1 MILYFILLSLFIYQ
15 EKEKAKLITNVI
27 FTTKYSQMHHIN
39 NSFNELI
46 TLYKK
51 NNHID
56 FKIFSLKN
64 KDLDKNSFF
73 EVLKK
78 KKNCIK

>member
-1 MILYFILLSLFIYQ
+1 
-15 EKEKAKLITNVI
+15 
-27 FTTKYSQMHHIN
+27 MHYIN

-51 NNHID
+51 NNYID

>member
-1 MILYFILLSLFIYQ
+1 MNSITSKMLRIILLSLFAATGIIVILYFILLSLFIYQ

-51 NNHID
+51 I
-56 FKIFSLKN
+56 IILILKY
-64 KDLDKNSFF
+64 FR
-73 EVLKK
+73 
-78 KKNCIK
+78 